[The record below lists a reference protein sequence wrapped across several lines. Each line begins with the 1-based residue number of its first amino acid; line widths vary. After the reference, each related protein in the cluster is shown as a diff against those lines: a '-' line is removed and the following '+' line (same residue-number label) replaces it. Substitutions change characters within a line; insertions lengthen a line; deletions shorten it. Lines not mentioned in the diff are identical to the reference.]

1 MRGERYRNAIC
12 ADSYNRL
19 APSMSRIWIF
29 DLDDTL
35 HNASAHIFPV
45 MNHAMTQYIMDEL
58 SLSEPDAHALRQH
71 YWRIYGATL
80 KGLMRHH
87 GTNPHHFLLET
98 HRLTTLPDMVIQT
111 KRLKHMLN
119 SITGR
124 KLVFTNAPRSYA
136 IRVLELLG
144 IADVFEIVFSVEST
158 QFHAKPSARGF
169 QRLLKTINAK
179 ASDCVMLEDSLP
191 ALMTAKRL
199 GMKTIWISKK
209 LHKPN
214 FVDYRLPSVLALT
227 HIKL

>member
-1 MRGERYRNAIC
+1 
-12 ADSYNRL
+12 
-19 APSMSRIWIF
+19 MSRVWIF

-45 MNHAMTQYIMDEL
+45 MNRAMTQYIMD
-58 SLSEPDAHALRQH
+58 SLDLDESEAQKLRQH

-87 GTNPHHFLLET
+87 NTDPHHFLQET
-98 HRLTTLPDMVIQT
+98 HRLMNLPEMVIQVQ
-111 KRLKHMLN
+111 RLRHMLK
-119 SITGR
+119 SLSGR

-136 IRVLELLG
+136 LRVLETLG
-144 IADVFEIVFSVEST
+144 IDDVFELIFSVEST

-169 QRLLKTINAK
+169 QKLLKTIKAK
-179 ASDCVMLEDSLP
+179 ACDCIMLEDSLP

-199 GMKTIWISKK
+199 GMKTVWVSKK
-209 LHKPN
+209 LQKPN
-214 FVDYRLPSVLALT
+214 FVDYRISTVLALT